1 MPLRLV
7 AAALLAAGLHGCVAY
22 EYEHEF
28 WLRVD
33 GSGTVHVTGRPE
45 LWAAFKGVGDP
56 RDPDATVTPDAL
68 RAIFERSGLRVAQVT
83 LTHRG
88 GRAYLFVSADFDN
101 VNALSGTPAFPDL
114 RIGLRTEGD
123 TLVLEGTWQRPKA
136 LSKVPVR
143 QPDGLMAVRF
153 HLPSRVYSHKNAVN
167 GVERGNIVGWQQPV
181 DRGLAGGVLDFG
193 AVMDRRS
200 ILGSTVALFAGSLAL
215 AVLILATCLYAA
227 LRRGR
232 RERRAE
238 SVGPSP
244 PSP

>member
-1 MPLRLV
+1 MSLRLV

-45 LWAAFKGVGDP
+45 LWAAFKGVGNP
-56 RDPDATVTPDAL
+56 RDPGATVSPEAL
-68 RAIFERSGLRVAQVT
+68 RARFERSGLRVSQAT

-88 GRAYLFVSADFDN
+88 GRAYLFVSADFDD

-114 RIGLRTEGD
+114 RLGLRTEGD
-123 TLVLEGTWQRPKA
+123 TLILEGTWQRPKG
-136 LSKVPVR
+136 LSGLRVGE
-143 QPDGLMAVRF
+143 PDGLMAVRF

-181 DRGLAGGVLDFG
+181 GRALAGGILDFG

-215 AVLILATCLYAA
+215 AISILAACLYAA
-227 LRRGR
+227 FRRGR
-232 RERRAE
+232 RERQTAGG
-238 SVGPSP
+238 GPSP
-244 PSP
+244 PP